1 MRRRSSSIPGCLL
14 LLSLALV
21 VCMIGIAAA
30 AILGGGP
37 PTSLATESGGRSSSA
52 LDRALLG
59 SYLALRGSA
68 LQQPAGD
75 PTAMAEV
82 VVLPGESAE
91 TVLQRMAEAGIVND
105 PTLMQSYLRY
115 HGLDTR
121 IQAGRFALTGAMSIV
136 ELAEALQLAIVSQSR
151 LTVPEGWRLEQI
163 AEALPSEGIGFTPEE
178 FLQAAARGDALEQQ
192 VGVSAATTEGFLF
205 PETYALDAGTTAE
218 GLVARMLSTFD
229 ERVSPEMRSRF
240 EAQGLSLL
248 QAVTLA
254 SIVEREAIV
263 ADERPLIA
271 GVFLNRLRDG
281 VRLEADPT
289 VQYPLGR
296 QATGE
301 WWKAPLTQADLE
313 IDSPFNTYRYTGLP
327 PAPIASPGLSSLQ
340 AVAEPAQTDF
350 LFFRAACD
358 GTGRHLF
365 ARTFEEHL
373 SNACP

>member
-21 VCMIGIAAA
+21 LCMIGIAAA
-30 AILGGGP
+30 AILAGGP
-37 PTSLATESGGRSSSA
+37 PTSLASESGSSA
-52 LDRALLG
+52 SLDRALLG
-59 SYLALRGSA
+59 TYLALRGSA

-75 PTAMAEV
+75 PTTMAEV
-82 VVLPGESAE
+82 VVLPGDSAE
-91 TVLQRMAEAGIVND
+91 TVLQRLAEAGIVND
-105 PTLMQSYLRY
+105 TTLMQSYLRY

-163 AEALPSEGIGFTPEE
+163 AEALPSEGIGFTPDE
-178 FLQAAARGDALEQQ
+178 FLQAAAQGDALAMQ
-192 VGVSAATTEGFLF
+192 VGVSAATSEGFLF
-205 PETYALDAGTTAE
+205 PETYALDASTTAE
-218 GLVARMLSTFD
+218 GLVSRMLATFD
-229 ERVSPEMRSRF
+229 ERVSPEMRSQF

-263 ADERPLIA
+263 PDERPLIA

-289 VQYPLGR
+289 VQYPLG
-296 QATGE
+296 QQPTGE

-313 IDSPFNTYRYTGLP
+313 IDSPFNTYRCTGLP
-327 PAPIASPGLSSLQ
+327 PAPIANPGLRSLQ

-358 GTGRHLF
+358 GTGRHRF

>member
-37 PTSLATESGGRSSSA
+37 PPSLATESGGRSSSA

-327 PAPIASPGLSSLQ
+327 PAPIANPGLSSLQ